1 MPESKVGEALKAPPW
16 LVKKTVA
23 RAKKADRAALERA
36 ICVFADLEIDM
47 RGGGDAP
54 ARRGHRLLARAGPR
68 RGLSVPVI
76 RAARS
81 ADAQAVADIYNEGI
95 ETRLATFE
103 TEPRSAPEVEAWL
116 GAGERLPLL
125 VAEEDDDV
133 LGWARIL
140 GLQRPPGVRGRGGG
154 VGLRHR
160 AGARPRPRHG
170 LLEALPA
177 AGRASSATGSCVGK
191 LFTANAASAAM
202 VRRCGW
208 REVGMHHRHSR
219 LDGEWR
225 DVLVVERVL

>member
-1 MPESKVGEALKAPPW
+1 M
-16 LVKKTVA
+16 
-23 RAKKADRAALERA
+23 
-36 ICVFADLEIDM
+36 
-47 RGGGDAP
+47 
-54 ARRGHRLLARAGPR
+54 
-68 RGLSVPVI
+68 PVI

-116 GAGERLPLL
+116 GGGERLPLL
-125 VAEEDDDV
+125 VAEEDDVV
-133 LGWARIL
+133 LGWARL
-140 GLQRPPGVRGRGGG
+140 LAYSDRPVYAGVGEVSVYVTAPARGRGIGT
-154 VGLRHR
+154 
-160 AGARPRPRHG
+160 G
-170 LLEALPA
+170 LLEALQQRA
-177 AGRASSATGSCVGK
+177 AELGYWKLVGK
-191 LFTANAASAAM
+191 LFTANSASAAM